1 MKIEDED
8 VEKANDWLTDN
19 ADARARA
26 KAERTYCEEYRKSLK
41 AILFNEMEG
50 TMAERENQAYAHER
64 YQAHLE
70 KLKQAVFEDEKLK
83 ALAAA
88 AQMKIEVWR
97 TMAANARGGI

>member
-1 MKIEDED
+1 MNITDED
-8 VEKANDWLTDN
+8 VEKANDWLVMN
-19 ADARARA
+19 ARKRAEA

-50 TMAERENQAYAHER
+50 TMAERENKAYAHEK

-70 KLKQAVFEDEKLK
+70 KLKEAVLKDEELK

-97 TMAANARGGI
+97 TQQANQRGGI